1 MEVFVV
7 DGERRRDSDIVQDY
21 VNRHPNI
28 RLIDNPARV
37 TPLAMNL
44 GIRQSRGEIIARLD
58 AHSTCG
64 PNYLAKCLATLRETG
79 ADNVG
84 GLWRIR
90 PRQDTPIGRAIAI
103 SLSHPFGSGN
113 ARYKTGIQARC
124 EVETVPFGFYRR
136 EVFAEI
142 GGFNEGLVRGQDL
155 ELNLRLR
162 RAGGRIV
169 LDPAI
174 VLEYFARSDLR
185 SNLRHNFADGF
196 WITYALRFAKLPV
209 TWRHIVPVLFVL
221 SLAGSL
227 LLWPVWS
234 PFGSLFAAILGLYL
248 ALSIGFS
255 IGVAVQEAAGRI
267 PIRDAVHLRRAA
279 LRPGVRLP
287 LGIGQAGLLSYARNP
302 YK

>member
-1 MEVFVV
+1 M
-7 DGERRRDSDIVQDY
+7 
-21 VNRHPNI
+21 
-28 RLIDNPARV
+28 
-37 TPLAMNL
+37 
-44 GIRQSRGEIIARLD
+44 
-58 AHSTCG
+58 
-64 PNYLAKCLATLRETG
+64 
-79 ADNVG
+79 
-84 GLWRIR
+84 
-90 PRQDTPIGRAIAI
+90 
-103 SLSHPFGSGN
+103 
-113 ARYKTGIQARC
+113 
-124 EVETVPFGFYRR
+124 
-136 EVFAEI
+136 
-142 GGFNEGLVRGQDL
+142 
-155 ELNLRLR
+155 
-162 RAGGRIV
+162 

-255 IGVAVQEAAGRI
+255 IGVAVREQRVEYLFAMPCTFTAR
-267 PIRDAVHLRRAA
+267 HFA
-279 LRPGVRLP
+279 LGFGSLW
-287 LGIGQAGLLSYARNP
+287 GLVKLVFYSYARNP